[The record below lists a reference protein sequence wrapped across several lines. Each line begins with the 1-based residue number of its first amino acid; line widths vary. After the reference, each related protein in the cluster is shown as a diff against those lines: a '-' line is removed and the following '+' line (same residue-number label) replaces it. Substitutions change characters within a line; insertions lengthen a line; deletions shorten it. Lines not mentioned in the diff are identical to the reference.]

1 MSDEIKILCDCGSE
15 KEPAWCNGR
24 LRSNRDGP
32 FRSFA
37 YCEDCDSEIPVPDD
51 NFFSHI
57 TGYKHWWA
65 ARSLRAQL
73 QEARRQL
80 AEQEDDLDHLR
91 ILLSEQAAELER
103 LKNPGATQYC
113 PACVEAQREIA
124 ALKAK
129 GLEPIDDAIALVD
142 DDENSLT
149 PDDQIVVTGWLQEIR
164 AKYQG
169 EE

>member
-1 MSDEIKILCDCGSE
+1 MSDDIKILCDCGSD

-80 AEQEDDLDHLR
+80 AEQ
-91 ILLSEQAAELER
+91 AAEIAR
-103 LKNPGATQYC
+103 LKNPGQTQYC
-113 PACVEAQREIA
+113 PACIEAQKEIA
-124 ALKAK
+124 ALKATRLELIDEAK
-129 GLEPIDDAIALVD
+129 TGLMTLLKITANRAIYAGLIQALD
-142 DDENSLT
+142 MLD
-149 PDDQIVVTGWLQEIR
+149 VVR

-169 EE
+169 E

>member
-1 MSDEIKILCDCGSE
+1 MSDDIKILCDCGSE

-65 ARSLRAQL
+65 ARSLRNQL
-73 QEARRQL
+73 QEARRQI
-80 AEQEDDLDHLR
+80 A
-91 ILLSEQAAELER
+91 EQAAELDR

-113 PACVEAQREIA
+113 PACVEAQKEIA
-124 ALKAK
+124 VVLSALNLA
-129 GLEPIDDAIALVD
+129 IDYFEKRNLFGDAIRVHEL
-142 DDENSLT
+142 LK
-149 PDDQIVVTGWLQEIR
+149 QIR